1 MMYNDQCEWLSPFSK
16 QDIIYLKRRLMLSR
30 NSKCEYESMSLPLNM
45 LFESAKTILDA
56 VELTLDLIN
65 YRKVNIDIDEA
76 GETRVDLAGTVAEN
90 AFGVLD
96 VSVHG
101 EFHLNVSDP
110 IWDPRYLFTVSSNGE
125 LIFSYITG
133 DRNEM
138 NVGYC
143 QNFPPPTVFSD
154 SIRIAVMQF
163 VNNHNKED

>member
-16 QDIIYLKRRLMLSR
+16 HDIIYLKRRLMLSR

-56 VELTLDLIN
+56 VELTLDLIS
-65 YRKVNIDIDEA
+65 YHKVNIDIDEA
-76 GETRVDLAGTVAEN
+76 GETRVDLTGVIAEN
-90 AFGVLD
+90 ALGALNVD
-96 VSVHG
+96 VHG

-110 IWDPRYLFTVSSNGE
+110 IWDPRYLFTVMSGDE
-125 LIFSYITG
+125 TIFSYTTG